1 MGLKD
6 DMLKAIIKEI
16 SLQTDF
22 FKADNTVSSIYFGG
36 GTPSILSSLEIK
48 SILTQLKTVFNV
60 SQGAEVTL
68 EANPDDIS
76 EEKLKELF
84 ESGINRLSLGIQS
97 FNSALLK
104 WMNRT
109 HNTNEA
115 LTALEII
122 KKSSFSNFSVD
133 LIYGNPGQDLATLEQ
148 DIETLLQYNPPHI
161 SAYCLTIE
169 EKTVLGRL
177 LKRGKINEVE
187 DEEAAAHF
195 LKVNKLLTQ
204 SGYEQY
210 EISNYCLPNKTS
222 FHNTNYWKGIPYL
235 GIGPGAHSFNKAERQ
250 YNVSNNAKYIKAL
263 TQDSIPAEHETLS
276 RNDLINEYL
285 MTALRTSEGIS
296 LEKLLIDYNFDLEKE
311 YKPLLQQWY
320 EQGQARIS
328 DKGTIQLTLKGKL
341 IADKLASDLFL
352 VD

>member
-1 MGLKD
+1 
-6 DMLKAIIKEI
+6 
-16 SLQTDF
+16 
-22 FKADNTVSSIYFGG
+22 
-36 GTPSILSSLEIK
+36 TPSILSSLEIK